1 MSLDEKRSLTAAA
14 SRAQALSVALA
25 DFPLLNSSLR
35 GDGEALVQ
43 HAAHNIGVAM
53 ATPSGLV
60 ARPSRHAAARTG
72 GNPTSACT
80 VKES

>member
-1 MSLDEKRSLTAAA
+1 M
-14 SRAQALSVALA
+14 ALA

-35 GDGEALVQ
+35 ADGEALVQ

-60 ARPSRHAAARTG
+60 ARPRPHAAACTG
-72 GNPTSACT
+72 SNSIAACT
-80 VKES
+80 VSRSRPARARSCWAAGCRE